1 MSLKPARWSTKRTW
15 RTWAPQPGA
24 AGSVR
29 SIVHIAKQA
38 CRRRL
43 TRDVQV
49 RVIADV
55 ILLNCALL
63 LALTLHYLW
72 SINVQGG
79 RGSAH
84 EVLST
89 YVHAYVTSA
98 WPLTVITIALFAL
111 SGFYTHGRAY
121 RGRFKALMVAQAVT
135 VSFLA
140 FGCSSYLSGGLL
152 YLPR

>member
-1 MSLKPARWSTKRTW
+1 MNLKPARWSTKRTL
-15 RTWAPQPGA
+15 RTWAPQPWA

-29 SIVHIAKQA
+29 SILHIAKQA
-38 CRRRL
+38 CQRRL

-72 SINVQGG
+72 SINVQDG
-79 RGSAH
+79 RGLARA
-84 EVLST
+84 VLST

-98 WPLTVITIALFAL
+98 WLLTVIAIAL
-111 SGFYTHGRAY
+111 
-121 RGRFKALMVAQAVT
+121 
-135 VSFLA
+135 
-140 FGCSSYLSGGLL
+140 
-152 YLPR
+152 